1 MLDTVGQQTQ
11 LRWAGST
18 ARDHMLATMKG
29 LRASPGS
36 LGGWRPG
43 YGFLSMVLKN
53 HSVNL
58 RSWAAA
64 VCDSSCSRRLSCRRC
79 CTSACSTAL
88 SCFSWDRGMETNSHA
103 LARHSLSSQP
113 QSEHFSPCLCVLQIY
128 LFISWGQR
136 GSDCLFWLLQK

>member
-1 MLDTVGQQTQ
+1 MLDRVGQRTQ
-11 LRWAGST
+11 LRWARST
-18 ARDHMLATMKG
+18 ARNHTLATMKG
-29 LRASPGS
+29 LWASPGS
-36 LGGWRPG
+36 PAGWWPG

-88 SCFSWDRGMETNSHA
+88 SCFSWERGMETNSHA
-103 LARHSLSSQP
+103 LARHRLSSQL
-113 QSEHFSPCLCVLQIY
+113 QSERFYPYLCSLHMC

-136 GSDCLFWLLQK
+136 GSDCLFWLP